1 MPVSKTVE
9 ELTSFYNTELY
20 SSLEDFEKK
29 RKKLRFQII
38 FIFIIIFWNM
48 ATVYFFF
55 FYGENDSINILIFF
69 IAVLF
74 ALTSFLYK
82 YLKRD
87 YRSEFKENIIKPLIK
102 ELDSNLHYSA
112 NLHINKVI
120 FNNSQLFSKPDKFNG
135 NDFIVGEIDSTKIQ
149 FSDIHAQKKYKDS
162 KGRTKYSTIF
172 QGLFIIADFNK
183 DFHGRTIILPDLA
196 QSSFGNIIGSWLQSK
211 NASRDEL
218 VKMDNPTFE
227 KEFVVYSTDQIE
239 ARYILSHSFMERL
252 LNFREK
258 TNREISISFV
268 KNSIH
273 IAINYGKDLFEPS
286 VFKSLLNDE
295 ITKEYIET
303 LVLAA
308 SIVEEL
314 KLNER
319 LYFFFHLLK
328 PILFY
333 SLL

>member
-1 MPVSKTVE
+1 MPANKTVE
-9 ELTSFYNTELY
+9 ELTNFYSTNLFPT
-20 SSLEDFEKK
+20 LEKFEEK

-48 ATVYFFF
+48 ATIYFFF
-55 FYGENDSINILIFF
+55 FYGEQESINILFFF
-69 IAVLF
+69 IAILF
-74 ALTSFLYK
+74 ASSSFLYK

-87 YRSEFKENIIKPLIK
+87 YRSEFKENVIKPLIK

-112 NLHINKVI
+112 NLHIAKKS
-120 FNNSQLFSKPDKFNG
+120 FNDSQLFRTPDKFTG
-135 NDFIVGEIDSTKIQ
+135 NDFIIGQIDSTQIQ

-172 QGLFIIADFNK
+172 QGLFIISDFNK
-183 DFHGRTIILPDLA
+183 NFSGRTVVLPDLA
-196 QSSFGNIIGSWLQSK
+196 QNSFGDIIGSWLQSK
-211 NASRDEL
+211 NSSRDEL

-239 ARYILSHSFMERL
+239 ARYILSHTLMENL
-252 LNFREK
+252 LNFKEK
-258 TNREISISFV
+258 TNHEVSISFV
-268 KNSIH
+268 KNNIH
-273 IAINYGKDLFEPS
+273 LAINYGKDLFEPT

-303 LVLAA
+303 LILAL

-314 KLNER
+314 KLNNK
-319 LYFFFHLLK
+319 LWTK
-328 PILFY
+328 
-333 SLL
+333 